1 MNIAI
6 VVDHLEETGGVERWV
21 VAMLELFPG
30 AHLFAPMIAANAKEH
45 WSQYPLTVSKL
56 QTLTDLGINRK
67 LLVPFVPLAMSLFD
81 FSHYDVVLSSHAWFA
96 TSILVP
102 PLIPHV
108 CYCHTPPRF
117 LWAYPSDGRLV
128 NYRLIQAL
136 LAPLLVVLRL
146 NDFFAAQRVT
156 QFVTNSENVARRIK
170 KFYRREAIVVPC
182 GYDIVRARNG
192 TPLKDSVFSPG
203 SYYLVVSRLVAY
215 KNVDIAIEAANQ
227 LKLPLVVVGDG
238 PQKKRLVTLAGPTV
252 HFVGSVE
259 DAHLVWLY
267 KHCLAVIFPG
277 EDDFGNVP
285 IEAMQAGKPVI
296 ALAKGG
302 AFETVIAGKT
312 GVFFQDP
319 TVESLVTILTQF
331 DATRYAP
338 SACRSRGAQFSRK
351 KFLLRMQQIVEKNG
365 NPTQRIALLTR
376 A

>member
-6 VVDHLEETGGVERWV
+6 IVDHLEEKGGVERWV
-21 VAMLELFPG
+21 AAMLELFPQ
-30 AHLFAPMIAANAKEH
+30 AHLFAPMIAAHAKKH
-45 WSQYPLTVSKL
+45 WAHYPLTVSKL
-56 QTLTDLGINRK
+56 QTLTDFGINRK

-96 TSILVP
+96 TSIVVP
-102 PLIPHV
+102 PLTAHV

-117 LWAYPSDGRLV
+117 LWGYPTDSTQAS
-128 NYRLIQAL
+128 YRLIQVL
-136 LAPLLVVLRL
+136 LAPLLVLLRL

-182 GYDIVRARNG
+182 GYDIVRERNG
-192 TPLKDSVFSPG
+192 TPLKGLAFTTG

-227 LKLPLVVVGDG
+227 LQLPLVVVGDG
-238 PQKKRLVTLAGPTV
+238 PQKKRLATLAGPTV

-285 IEAMQAGKPVI
+285 VEAMQAGKPVI

-302 AFETVIAGKT
+302 ALETVIDGTT
-312 GVFFQDP
+312 GEFFEEP
-319 TVESLVTILTQF
+319 TVESLVLAIAQF
-331 DATRYAP
+331 NATRYIA
-338 SACRSRGAQFSRK
+338 RVVKSRGDAFSRK
-351 KFLLRMQQIVEKNG
+351 RFLHRMKQIISG
-365 NPTQRIALLTR
+365 TIRPRCLTLKD